1 MVILLRAHIR
11 AIVAAAVLSG
21 MPMAWAQN
29 VYRCA
34 HLYSDR
40 PCPGAVTIDASD
52 TRTPQQKAQSDGA
65 TQDMARA
72 ADRMEQERRVLEREQ
87 VRSAAARPP
96 SPAAS
101 TARSAGGTAA
111 GKTVSARSLLR
122 ANELPFTAVARVPPP
137 AKPTRAKPSA
147 AAPTGD

>member
-11 AIVAAAVLSG
+11 AIVAAAVLSSL
-21 MPMAWAQN
+21 PMARAQT

-34 HLYSDR
+34 QLYSDR
-40 PCPGAVTIDASD
+40 PCPGAVAIGASD

-72 ADRMEQERRVLEREQ
+72 ADRMERERRAVEREQ

-96 SPAAS
+96 FPAAS

-111 GKTVSARSLLR
+111 GKTVPARSLQR

-137 AKPTRAKPSA
+137 AKHPRARPSA